1 MKNNDELVKSYL
13 EVINPKKKNERPL
26 VNESFFG
33 IVGGIF
39 VGYLA
44 MKVLIKI
51 IGFMLQRR
59 YEEAEDTMED
69 FLKKHG
75 NKGFQL
81 LKQEMIKNIEE
92 YEAAHKDDLPKEDAA
107 DEYGEEGKEG
117 EVPEEQL

>member
-13 EVINPKKKNERPL
+13 EVINPQKKNERPL

-44 MKVLIKI
+44 LKVLIKI

-92 YEAAHKDDLPKEDAA
+92 YEAAHKDDLPKDAA
-107 DEYGEEGKEG
+107 DEYGEEGKES
-117 EVPEEQL
+117 EAPEEQL

>member
-13 EVINPKKKNERPL
+13 DVINSQKNERPL

-44 MKVLIKI
+44 LKVLIKI

-92 YEAAHKDDLPKEDAA
+92 YEAAHKDDLPKDAA
-107 DEYGEEGKEG
+107 DEYGEEGKES
-117 EVPEEQL
+117 EAPEEQL